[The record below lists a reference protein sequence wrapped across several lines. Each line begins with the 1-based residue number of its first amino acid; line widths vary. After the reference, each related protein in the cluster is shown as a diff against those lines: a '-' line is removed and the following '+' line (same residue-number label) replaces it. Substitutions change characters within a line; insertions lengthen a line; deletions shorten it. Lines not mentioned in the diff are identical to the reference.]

1 MARHMNVEYSTLR
14 YDRRGYGK
22 SAHYA
27 GPYTVADQV
36 DDLISL
42 LAGRPAVL
50 FGHSYGG
57 NVALATAE
65 RLGSQITGVSTFE
78 TPLSWMPWWPGTTA
92 GAIGIAAGEAFAAE
106 SFMIRLIGQ
115 KRWDALPERTKDE
128 RRREGPALVG
138 ELGALRQQPPWS
150 ADKITCKVV
159 CGYGSKGLE
168 HHQKG
173 ARWLTDNLANSVLA
187 CIADAGHSAMESG
200 TTSALVAATEK
211 FKHILSSS

>member
-1 MARHMNVEYSTLR
+1 MARHLQSDFSILR

-22 SAHYA
+22 SVHHS
-27 GPYTVADQV
+27 GPFSVADQA
-36 DDLISL
+36 DDLTAL
-42 LAGRPAVL
+42 LDGRPAVL

-65 RLGSQITGVSTFE
+65 KLGSQILGVSTFE
-78 TPLSWMPWWPGTTA
+78 TPLSWMSWWPSTTA
-92 GAIGIAAGEAFAAE
+92 GAIGIAAGEESAAE

-115 KRWDALPERTKDE
+115 KRWDALPERTKQD

-138 ELGALRQQPPWS
+138 ELGSLRQHAPWRPEN
-150 ADKITCKVV
+150 ITCRVI

-173 ARWLTDNLANSVLA
+173 AQWLADNLSDTSLVG
-187 CIADAGHSAMESG
+187 IVDAGHSAPMSHPKQCVA
-200 TTSALVAATEK
+200 ALVLPHFEG
-211 FKHILSSS
+211 